1 MNLTNISFFDLSR
14 YAHASLFV
22 ADEYPWQALVRLKAY
37 MADYPWPQVAWPQNP
52 GPLPATLIL
61 HETKLSEATA
71 DCTIEFGDAA
81 KGSLRVFRNGTHLE
95 GASVLM
101 AGAVLAGGPLSIGR
115 GVLVESGAFIRGP
128 VIIGDQSEVRQGAY
142 LRGHC
147 LVGVR
152 CVVGHVTEVKHAIFL
167 DDAKAGHFAYLGDSI
182 LGNEVNL
189 GAGTKLANLRFTS
202 GDVLVKTPAGPVDTG
217 LRKFGAI
224 LGDKVQTGC
233 NAVTNPGTV
242 LGRKS
247 IVLPNTTVPSGW
259 HLGNSL
265 IR

>member
-1 MNLTNISFFDLSR
+1 MNLTNASFFDLSR
-14 YAHASLFV
+14 YAHAALF
-22 ADEYPWQALVRLKAY
+22 AAEEYPWQALGRLKAY
-37 MADYPWPQVAWPQNP
+37 MAGYPWPRIAWPQNP
-52 GPLPATLIL
+52 GPLPAALVL
-61 HETKLSEATA
+61 HEAMLLETTDLV
-71 DCTIEFGDAA
+71 IEFGDAT
-81 KGSLRVFRNGTHLE
+81 KGKLKVFRNGALLE

-101 AGAVLAGGPLSIGR
+101 AGVVLAGGPLSIGK
-115 GVLVESGAFIRGP
+115 GVLVESGAFIKGP

-147 LVGVR
+147 LVGAR
-152 CVVGHVTEVKHAIFL
+152 CVVGHVTEAKHTIFL

-182 LGNEVNL
+182 LGNGVNL
-189 GAGTKLANLRFTS
+189 GAGTKLANLRFTG
-202 GDVLVKTPAGPVDTG
+202 GDVLVKTPAGPISSG

-224 LGDKVQTGC
+224 FGDKAQTGC

-242 LGRKS
+242 LGKKS

-259 HLGNSL
+259 HPNNSL

>member
-1 MNLTNISFFDLSR
+1 MNLTNASFFDLSR

-22 ADEYPWQALVRLKAY
+22 AEEYPWQALARLKAY
-37 MADYPWPQVAWPQNP
+37 MAEYPWPQIAWPQTP
-52 GPLPATLIL
+52 GPLSVTLIL
-61 HETKLSEATA
+61 HDSMLMEATGL
-71 DCTIEFGDAA
+71 TIEFGDAT
-81 KGSLRVFRNGTHLE
+81 KGKLKVWRDNTLLE

-101 AGAVLAGGPLSIGR
+101 AGAVLAGGPISLGK
-115 GVLVESGAFIRGP
+115 GVLVESGAFIKGP
-128 VIIGDQSEVRQGAY
+128 SIIGDQSEIRHGAY

-147 LVGVR
+147 LVGAR

-189 GAGTKLANLRFTS
+189 GAGTKLANLRFTG
-202 GDVLVKTPAGPVDTG
+202 GDVLVKTPEGSIGSG

-224 LGDKVQTGC
+224 FGDRAQTGC

-242 LGRKS
+242 LGKKS
-247 IVLPNTTVPSGW
+247 IVLPNTTAPSGW
-259 HLGNSL
+259 HTSNSL

>member
-1 MNLTNISFFDLSR
+1 MKLTNASFFDLSR

-22 ADEYPWQALVRLKAY
+22 AEEYPWQALARLKNYLAE
-37 MADYPWPQVAWPQNP
+37 YPWQQLAWPGTP
-52 GPLPATLIL
+52 GPLAATLVL
-61 HETKLSEATA
+61 HGMTLIEDEDLV
-71 DCTIEFGDAA
+71 IEFGDAT
-81 KGSLRVFRNGTHLE
+81 KGKLRVLRNGALLE
-95 GASVLM
+95 GASVIM
-101 AGAVLAGGPLSIGR
+101 AGTVLAGGPLSIGK
-115 GVLVESGAFIRGP
+115 GVLVESGAFIKGP
-128 VIIGDQSEVRQGAY
+128 VIIGDQSEIRQGAY
-142 LRGHC
+142 LRGNC
-147 LVGVR
+147 LVGAR

-189 GAGTKLANLRFTS
+189 GAGTKLANLRFA
-202 GDVLVKTPAGPVDTG
+202 GGEVLVKTPAGPINSG

-224 LGDKVQTGC
+224 FGDKAQTGC

-247 IVLPNTTVPSGW
+247 IVLPNTTAPSGW
-259 HLGNSL
+259 HPNNSL

>member
-1 MNLTNISFFDLSR
+1 MNLTNASFFDLSR

-22 ADEYPWQALVRLKAY
+22 AEEYPWQALARLKAY
-37 MADYPWPQVAWPQNP
+37 MAEYPWPQIAWPQTI
-52 GPLPATLIL
+52 GPLPATLVL
-61 HETKLSEATA
+61 HDMRLIEAT
-71 DCTIEFGDAA
+71 DLTIEFGDAT
-81 KGSLRVFRNGTHLE
+81 KGKLKVFREGTLLD

-101 AGAVLAGGPLSIGR
+101 AGTVLAGGPLSIGK
-115 GVLVESGAFIRGP
+115 GVLVESGAFIKGP
-128 VIIGDQSEVRQGAY
+128 TIIGDQSEIRQGAY

-147 LVGVR
+147 LVGAR

-189 GAGTKLANLRFTS
+189 GAGTKLANLRFTG
-202 GDVLVKTPAGPVDTG
+202 GDVLVKTPDGSISSG

-224 LGDKVQTGC
+224 FGDKAQTGC

-242 LGRKS
+242 LGKKS
-247 IVLPNTTVPSGW
+247 IVLPNTTAPSGW
-259 HLGNSL
+259 HTNNSL